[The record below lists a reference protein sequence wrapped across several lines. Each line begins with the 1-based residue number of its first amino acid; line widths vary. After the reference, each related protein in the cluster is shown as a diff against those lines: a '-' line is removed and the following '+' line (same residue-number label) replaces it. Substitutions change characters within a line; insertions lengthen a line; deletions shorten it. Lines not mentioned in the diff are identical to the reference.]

1 MPKDPWHPQCDDGY
15 KSNLEFD
22 QTPQEVHLKG
32 QNEGHIMKHAQI
44 HFDKGYQLLGKSPTN
59 V

>member
-32 QNEGHIMKHAQI
+32 QAKWRTYS
-44 HFDKGYQLLGKSPTN
+44 KTCTN
-59 V
+59 SFW

>member
-32 QNEGHIMKHAQI
+32 QAKCI
-44 HFDKGYQLLGKSPTN
+44 F
-59 V
+59 